1 MASINPNHYSVHMP
15 PHSEAAARPPG
26 NGHPW
31 AAAEKRLNRFVRA
44 VALVERIGNGLGTLA
59 FTWAT
64 VVVLGGFSTDLRQ
77 DFWYATAIVF
87 LEAFRVFSRESRSD
101 DQLLFKTTGGVKLKR
116 VVLGSG
122 VLYYLNAVIVVV
134 CFSNALV
141 IITNHFFP
149 LGPNQTLVLA
159 ALLALVSKL
168 EFSTYIEGLGSS
180 GRNIFATVF
189 FRCVPIVALIL
200 LAVGTVYLGD
210 HKPANALLPLIPL
223 FASWIVYNLLVLSV
237 QHHEQKFVQVTK
249 VLCTVIFPIW
259 VAISLVVAFKTLGFL
274 ILLSTALLGNIQI
287 PVAIA
292 RIVLSSMRLFKVSG
306 HHRGS
311 KNEHLIPALKIFYVM
326 VFLQGVSYI
335 VACML
340 ETAFSFL
347 FRRFLA
353 KGCGLGEEPEMKSI
367 NLYYEHAYDKCMQ
380 DGVLSKEDLKLVRF
394 AVDSL
399 NSNSHDQNLAAVRIL
414 YSLLKKTETTRS
426 SIGLL
431 VSEITSSN
439 NSVATLISM
448 LGWTEPEDEAIR
460 LFAAEVIS
468 KMADHLRIV
477 GIPGTMQMVSSLLDY
492 DARASEVCINME
504 MPGYVSPSR
513 IEALRVQETG
523 NNNVL
528 NIPKKILDCMENLI
542 SIPKEDKEFWTAK
555 DSFPSQALE
564 ILEKLAHDLDNCAE
578 ISRATGLIAKV
589 IGFMCYTIDT
599 TNIPEL
605 QKHLWTTS
613 SLKLIIKLAGTSGE
627 IGIVLRQKI
636 SEQPLLLNNLAEV
649 LENMCSNQYQQELVI
664 GILAK
669 LAVSMEA
676 REDIGSFKVFTTKLV
691 NAFLGREQPSSMR
704 KVAAEAL
711 SMLSMENANNFSA
724 ILVEIGPDIFYLKD
738 MLLDDE
744 YTYVTASL
752 LQNVCARSLE
762 KLSQVGSSEH
772 LSYFVPVILAKILN
786 GELEGKKLEALICLA
801 SKMCMFFPQRFAQEL
816 ESSQYN
822 GLSKLVEK
830 LVHTLKSSKKPSLEC
845 PRMRRV
851 IVEMTIWMLE
861 SFPHFAVIF
870 REKCM
875 MEALSMVER
884 APSKVEKYRVFSGNV
899 GVVLESGLPLPTLVA
914 RAKGLVA
921 TATLT
926 P

>member
-1 MASINPNHYSVHMP
+1 MAAATANPNHCTVHMLP
-15 PHSEAAARPPG
+15 NSEAARPPSS
-26 NGHPW
+26 GHPW

-44 VALVERIGNGLGTLA
+44 VAIVEKMGNGLGTLA

-101 DQLLFKTTGGVKLKR
+101 DQMLFKTTGGVKLKR

-180 GRNIFATVF
+180 GRNIFATIF
-189 FRCVPIVALIL
+189 FRCIPIAALIL
-200 LAVGTVYLGD
+200 LAVGREYLGD
-210 HKPANALLPLIPL
+210 LKPASALLPLIPL
-223 FASWIVYNLLVLSV
+223 FASWIVYNLLVLSL

-249 VLCTVIFPIW
+249 MLCTVIFPLW

-292 RIVLSSMRLFKVSG
+292 RIVLSSMRLFKVSS
-306 HHRGS
+306 HHKGS
-311 KNEHLIPALKIFYVM
+311 SNEHLIPALKIFYVM
-326 VFLQGVSYI
+326 VFLQGISYI
-335 VACML
+335 MACML

-353 KGCGLGEEPEMKSI
+353 KGSGLGEEPEMKSI

-414 YSLLKKTETTRS
+414 YSLLKETETTRS
-426 SIGLL
+426 NTGLL
-431 VSEITSSN
+431 VSEITTSN

-468 KMADHLRIV
+468 KMAGNLRIV
-477 GIPGTMQMVSSLLDY
+477 GIPGAMQMVSSLLDY
-492 DARASEVCINME
+492 NARASEVCINVE
-504 MPGYVSPSR
+504 VPGYVSPSR
-513 IEALRVQETG
+513 IQALPVQETG
-523 NNNVL
+523 NNVL
-528 NIPKKILDCMENLI
+528 NIPKKILNCVENLI
-542 SIPKEDKEFWTAK
+542 SIPKEDKEFWIAK

-578 ISRATGLIAKV
+578 ISRATGLIAKI
-589 IGFMCYTIDT
+589 IGFMSYTIDT
-599 TNIPEL
+599 TNVPEAL
-605 QKHLWTTS
+605 KQQWTTS
-613 SLKLIIKLAGTSGE
+613 CLKLTIKLASTNGE

-636 SEQPLLLNNLAEV
+636 SEQPFLLINLGEV
-649 LENMCSNQYQQELVI
+649 LENNCSSQHQLELVM

-669 LAVSMEA
+669 LAIDMEA
-676 REDIGSFKVFTTKLV
+676 REDIGSSKVFVTKLV
-691 NAFLGREQPSSMR
+691 NAFLGHDQPPSIR
-704 KVAAEAL
+704 KLAGEAL
-711 SMLSMENANNFSA
+711 SVLSMGNAVNFCA
-724 ILVEIGPDIFYLKD
+724 ALQEIGPNLIHLKD
-738 MLLDDE
+738 MLRDDT
-744 YTYVTASL
+744 YTYVTASF
-752 LQNVCARSLE
+752 LQNVCARSVE
-762 KLSQVGSSEH
+762 KLSQVGSSDH
-772 LSYFVPVILAKILN
+772 LPSFLPVVLEKILN
-786 GELEGKKLEALICLA
+786 GGLESKTLEALISLA
-801 SKMCMFFPQRFAQEL
+801 SQIGKVFPQRFAQEL
-816 ESSQYN
+816 ESQYS
-822 GLSKLVEK
+822 GLDKLVQK
-830 LVHTLKSSKKPSLEC
+830 LVHTLSSSKKPSLEC

-851 IVEMTIWMLE
+851 IVEMTICMLE
-861 SFPHFAVIF
+861 SCPHYAVIF
-870 REKCM
+870 REKHM
-875 MEALSMVER
+875 LEALYLVER
-884 APSKVEKYRVFSGNV
+884 NPSKVEKYRVFCGNV
-899 GVVLESGLPLPTLVA
+899 GVVSESGLPLPTLVA

-921 TATLT
+921 AT
-926 P
+926 